1 VVAAWVRVGVVEG
14 FLRSCELWS
23 LPLARASLSVLCARG
38 FGGLRR
44 RRAGPLEI
52 GVARARGFGR
62 FFEALFSSAG
72 ADEIVRFVCS
82 RVRRFAPYPL
92 AR

>member
-1 VVAAWVRVGVVEG
+1 MDYVDKISRLSIFSLLLTAFACQKPAAPDRMSDLKATGV
-14 FLRSCELWS
+14 
-23 LPLARASLSVLCARG
+23 
-38 FGGLRR
+38 
-44 RRAGPLEI
+44 RRAG
-52 GVARARGFGR
+52 GFGR
-62 FFEALFSSAG
+62 FFEALFSSAV